1 MSALRIRSPKYCS
14 FSFSISPSNEYS
26 GLISFRMDW
35 FGLLAVQG
43 ILESLLQHCS
53 SKTSVLQYSAF
64 FMVQPSHPYMMA
76 SLLAQRLK
84 HLPAMQETR
93 VRSLGRE
100 EPLEKEMAT
109 HSIFLPGEY
118 PGERSLVGYRPLGP
132 KELDMIHDYWK
143 KHRFDYMGL
152 CRQSNVSAF

>member
-1 MSALRIRSPKYCS
+1 MSALRIRSPKYWS
-14 FSFSISPSNEYS
+14 FSFSVSPSNEYS

-43 ILESLLQHCS
+43 ILESLLQHHC
-53 SKTSVLQYSAF
+53 SKTSVLRHSAF

-84 HLPAMQETR
+84 RLPAMRETR
-93 VRSLGRE
+93 ARSLSRE
-100 EPLEKEMAT
+100 DPLEKEMAT
-109 HSIFLPGEY
+109 HSIFLPGES
-118 PGERSLVGYRPLGP
+118 PGERSLVGYRPRGP